1 LGIDEKTRFRHW
13 VRRHEMKIYLF
24 FDKKN
29 GIVIRYT
36 GRLGSW
42 VNRQIVGFPE
52 ILKKNAEF
60 IGVIT

>member
-1 LGIDEKTRFRHW
+1 
-13 VRRHEMKIYLF
+13 MKIYLF